1 MVAEWEVEVDQSN
14 REGSTN
20 FMGSAGFRRPNI
32 LRLRGCVV
40 LKGTD
45 YLHASFMTSRI
56 CQWLCQEF
64 TGQTAVFSEK
74 GSEAPY

>member
-14 REGSTN
+14 QGGSTN
-20 FMGSAGFRRPNI
+20 FMDSAGIPPTKHPPATRMCCFE
-32 LRLRGCVV
+32 
-40 LKGTD
+40 GTD

-64 TGQTAVFSEK
+64 TGQTAVFF
-74 GSEAPY
+74 